1 MLLYF
6 LWFFFLAGMACTQ
19 RRVTPATSMKR
30 FSWGPGEVVT
40 FFLLSAFIGLRYE
53 VGGDWSTYLE
63 HIELLRAVPFLEF
76 FAYGDPAYALLNWIG
91 SNLFGDVYLVNTICA
106 FLFCW
111 GLFTFARSQP
121 RSWLVLTVAFPY
133 LILVVAMGYTR
144 QGVAISFLLLGLVSL
159 MKGALLRFILWVVV
173 AALFHKTVLIF
184 LPLALFSVSK
194 RPVLAALGVLLTA
207 GLAFVLLLQEVLDSF
222 VSIYIEAEY
231 GSAGAGFRIAL
242 NVVPAVI
249 YLLFRHRFALED
261 RIRRFWTWTSV
272 SAILFI
278 VLLFV
283 SPSTAAV
290 DRLAL
295 YWIPL
300 QLFVLGRLPEV
311 FGGHGRRNLPWVFFL
326 AAYSFSLLFFW
337 LFFAHHSS
345 FWIPY
350 RFYPAEVI
358 F

>member
-1 MLLYF
+1 MLFYF

-19 RRVTPATSMKR
+19 RRIASATSRRR
-30 FSWGPGEVVT
+30 FSWGASEVVA
-40 FFLLSAFIGLRYE
+40 FFSLALFIGLRHE

-63 HIELLRAVPFLEF
+63 HIELLRGVPFLDF
-76 FAYGDPAYALLNWIG
+76 WTYGDPAYAFLNWIG
-91 SNLFGDVYLVNTICA
+91 SNLFGSVYLVNTVCA
-106 FLFCW
+106 LLFCW

-121 RSWLVLTVAFPY
+121 RSWLVLMVAFPY
-133 LILVVAMGYTR
+133 LILVIAMGYTR
-144 QGVAISFLLLGLVSL
+144 QGVAIGFLLLALVSL
-159 MKGALLRFILWVVV
+159 MNGSLLRYVLWVIV
-173 AALFHKTVLIF
+173 AAMFHKTVLVF
-184 LPLALFSVSK
+184 LPIAVFSVSK
-194 RPVLAALGVLLTA
+194 RPVLAAVGVMLTA
-207 GLAFVLLLQEVLDSF
+207 GLAFVLLLQEVLDGF

-249 YLLFRHRFALED
+249 YLLFRQRFALED
-261 RIRRFWTWTSV
+261 KMRRFWTWTSL

-278 VLLFV
+278 VLLYI

-295 YWIPL
+295 YWIPI

-311 FGGHGRRNLPWVFFL
+311 IGGGRRKSMPWVL
-326 AAYSFSLLFFW
+326 LLIAYSFSMLFFW

-350 RFYPAEVI
+350 RFYPAEV
-358 F
+358 FF

>member
-1 MLLYF
+1 MAWYF
-6 LWFFFLAGMACTQ
+6 LWFFFLTGMAFTQ
-19 RRVTPATSMKR
+19 RRAYLASTVKR
-30 FSWGPGEVVT
+30 FTWCPFETSA
-40 FFLLSAFIGLRYE
+40 FFVLSAFIGMRHE
-53 VGGDWSTYLE
+53 VGGDWSTYLQ
-63 HIELLRAVPFLEF
+63 HIELLRGVPFLEF
-76 FAYGDPAYALLNWIG
+76 WAYGDPAYAFLNWIG
-91 SNLFGDVYLVNTICA
+91 SNMFGDVYFVNTVCA
-106 FLFCW
+106 FLFCL

-121 RSWLVLTVAFPY
+121 RPWLVLVVAFPY

-144 QGVAISFLLLGLVSL
+144 QGVAIAFLMMGLVSL
-159 MKGALLRFILWVVV
+159 MKGSLLRFIIWVAI

-184 LPLALFSVSK
+184 LPLAIFSVSE
-194 RPVLAALGVLLTA
+194 RPVLAAVGVLVTA
-207 GLAFVLLLQEVLDSF
+207 SLSFYLLLQEALDGF
-222 VSIYIEAEY
+222 VSLYIESEY
-231 GSAGAGFRIAL
+231 ESAGAGFRIAL
-242 NVVPAVI
+242 NVIPAVI
-249 YLLFRHRFALED
+249 YLLFRKRFKLKD
-261 RIRRFWTWTSV
+261 KMSRFWTWTSA

-283 SPSTAAV
+283 SPSTTAV

-311 FGGHGRRNLPWVFFL
+311 FGGNGRKNMLWVLLL
-326 AAYSFSLLFFW
+326 AAYSFSVLFFW
-337 LFFAHHSS
+337 LFFADHSS